1 MSRASKVRKED
12 TVYIIAGRD
21 RGKSGRVLQVDRRKQ
36 QVLVEGVNLARRAVK
51 ANPSKKIKGGVIES
65 EAPLHVS
72 NVAVVC
78 PETNAP
84 TRVGWKRLED
94 GSKVRV
100 SRQGGII
107 DKN

>member
-51 ANPSKKIKGGVIES
+51 ANPSKNIKGGVIES